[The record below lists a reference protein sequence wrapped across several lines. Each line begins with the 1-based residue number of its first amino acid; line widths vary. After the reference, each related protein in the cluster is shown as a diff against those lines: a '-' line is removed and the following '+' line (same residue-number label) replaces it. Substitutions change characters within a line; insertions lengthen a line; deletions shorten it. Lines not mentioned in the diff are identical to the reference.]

1 MCGFLRDPLVLAKLN
16 FALTVAMAVR
26 PFLIEYQVDKPMV
39 FFLARDLETV
49 VRKLLIKFMK
59 CSTLSAGGISGLLRL
74 NIEDVDKHLPLEKVD
89 IGHMCEQIIKDCKAS
104 TKDVLQFKMECKQ
117 FLIAVTKLKKSPLK
131 STLVRG
137 LSSLDPRLM
146 CCKPDECLLGLRKVV
161 DALITAQRF
170 DEKQRGSVLAEYTEL
185 LQQERNQLRLFQ
197 KGLNRLDEFF
207 YQLMGLNSSYV
218 ELWNVVKLLLVLSHG
233 QATVERGFSI
243 NRQVA
248 VENLADLSYISQ
260 RMICDAVDKAGGI
273 LSVPITKELRTSVS
287 AARNRYNAH
296 LEAQKQEK
304 LDDMRRSKRR
314 LINDEIDNMKK
325 RKRELEAVIAD
336 LTVSADRYSEKAE
349 ASNDITFVV
358 KCNSLRKTAKSKA
371 EELLNI
377 TQVIQE
383 KSQQLL

>member
-1 MCGFLRDPLVLAKLN
+1 M
-16 FALTVAMAVR
+16 
-26 PFLIEYQVDKPMV
+26 
-39 FFLARDLETV
+39 
-49 VRKLLIKFMK
+49 
-59 CSTLSAGGISGLLRL
+59 
-74 NIEDVDKHLPLEKVD
+74 
-89 IGHMCEQIIKDCKAS
+89 
-104 TKDVLQFKMECKQ
+104 
-117 FLIAVTKLKKSPLK
+117 
-131 STLVRG
+131 
-137 LSSLDPRLM
+137 LSSQLKDLT
-146 CCKPDECLLGLRKVV
+146 KSNE
-161 DALITAQRF
+161 T
-170 DEKQRGSVLAEYTEL
+170 VLAEYTEL

-218 ELWNVVKLLLVLSHG
+218 WNVVKLLLVLSHG

-304 LDDMRRSKRR
+304 LDDMRCSKRR
-314 LINDEIDNMKK
+314 LINDEIDNIKK

-336 LTVSADRYSEKAE
+336 LTVSADRHFEKAE

-358 KCNSLRKTAKSKA
+358 KSNSLRKTAKSKA

-377 TQVIQE
+377 TQLIQE